1 MFEQKDNPD
10 FWGLFSK
17 KSNLELKPVESM
29 PGSINELISTKRKFK
44 RPPSLSESFA
54 FTPENI
60 ARANQIPLLSSTEK
74 LYTLA
79 DDCTLIP
86 VVPVQEEIAS
96 NTSSCYKY
104 EIRALEIIIKLLLHL
119 TLISIFETLFY
130 FLYVSSLEDNGI
142 QKTVNTFINEA
153 AASCKNLSP
162 LQIEIVNG
170 FLEQYINA
178 TKVIVE
184 GNQEEMIRA
193 SYNKSISNRAWA
205 YVGGL
210 SGLFVLTVGYIRWRK
225 IKIYWKQVILEN
237 VAMVLLL
244 ALYELMFFNTIIYPY
259 TPVSTAEI
267 ERNAIE
273 ALQGSCG
280 LF

>member
-1 MFEQKDNPD
+1 
-10 FWGLFSK
+10 
-17 KSNLELKPVESM
+17 
-29 PGSINELISTKRKFK
+29 
-44 RPPSLSESFA
+44 
-54 FTPENI
+54 
-60 ARANQIPLLSSTEK
+60 
-74 LYTLA
+74 
-79 DDCTLIP
+79 
-86 VVPVQEEIAS
+86 
-96 NTSSCYKY
+96 
-104 EIRALEIIIKLLLHL
+104 L

-153 AASCKNLSP
+153 AASCENLSP

-178 TKVIVE
+178 TQIIIA
-184 GNQEEMIRA
+184 GNQEELIRA

-210 SGLFVLTVGYIRWRK
+210 SGLFVLTVGYIRWRQ
-225 IKIYWKQVILEN
+225 IKIYWKQVVLEN

-273 ALQGSCG
+273 ALEGACG
-280 LF
+280 VL